1 MAAKKQST
9 KKQSLYS
16 QETDSS
22 EKGFYP
28 TVFDYLRFGESYTSL
43 LLGIVVVI
51 VSALLFIAFFNG
63 RSTLPESSMQEQ
75 ISATNTQDE
84 KLAKT
89 LPLTITPEVEVSVT
103 PTRVPT
109 NTPTPTMKPTVTP
122 TMTPK
127 PTNTP
132 TPTAKPTV
140 KATATLVPTKMP
152 TSTPTPITNSNTQQP
167 ITGTSYTTMSGDSLW
182 SIAER
187 VYKDGYK
194 WSEIAKANKLENPN
208 VLYVGTKL
216 TLPKLDTSK
225 SVAKTETKPTPQVT
239 MQAGKITGN
248 TYTVQHGDQLWDIAV
263 RAYGDGYRWSEI
275 AKANK
280 LAYPSTIHSGN
291 VLTIPR
297 K

>member
-16 QETDSS
+16 QEIDSS

-43 LLGIVVVI
+43 LLGVVVVI

-63 RSTLPESSMQEQ
+63 RTPLPESSMQEQ

-89 LPLTITPEVEVSVT
+89 LPLTITPESEVSVT

-109 NTPTPTMKPTVTP
+109 VTPTPMMNPTATP

-132 TPTAKPTV
+132 TPTAKPEV
-140 KATATLVPTKMP
+140 KTTATPVPTMKP
-152 TSTPTPITNSNTQQP
+152 TATPTPVAKSNASQP
-167 ITGTSYTTMSGDSLW
+167 ITGTSYTTVSGDSLW

-208 VLYVGTKL
+208 VLYIGTKL
-216 TLPKLDTSK
+216 TLPKVDTSK
-225 SVAKTETKPTPQVT
+225 SVAKTETKPTL
-239 MQAGKITGN
+239 QATVQTGKINGD
-248 TYTVQHGDQLWDIAV
+248 TYTVKHGDQLWDIAV

-275 AKANK
+275 ASANK
-280 LAYPSTIHSGN
+280 LVHPSTIHSGN